1 MKLKLSIIALPA
13 LVVTALFLAQATT
26 TAAEGEETDGHPA
39 PAVADGDRGAG
50 RLLEL
55 LRTVPLPDGARD
67 ALRQVIHGAGFSGQG
82 PGHNAPSN
90 GHGPRALCQQFA
102 GSGDAPEPI
111 AERCHRPARD
121 GDGVSL
127 AELCRRAANADD
139 APERLIERC
148 EQLGGDHDRDRA
160 SLAELCRRAANAD
173 DAPERLIERCERLG
187 GDHDRD
193 RASLAELCRRAANAD
208 DAPER
213 LIERCERLSGGHDG
227 PHPCDRASD
236 AVDDTTASIVR
247 RCHDAPGQQR
257 SAFDGEGA
265 DRRPR
270 PLRPAGVTPAP
281 VDPAVN

>member
-148 EQLGGDHDRDRA
+148 E
-160 SLAELCRRAANAD
+160 
-173 DAPERLIERCERLG
+173 RLG

-257 SAFDGEGA
+257 PAFDGEGA